1 MIERFEQ
8 FSLAIAE
15 IHRYWHKIAA
25 DEMEKYDLRGTC
37 AIYLTTMHRFPEGIT
52 SARLGEVCGKDKSDV
67 SRAVNAM
74 EKKGLIVKET
84 NNNNLYRA
92 RLILTEKGKEAASKV
107 KERASLAVEFGG
119 RGLSEE
125 DREVF
130 YRALGII
137 VENLHS
143 ISEAGLPKQ
152 K

>member
-25 DEMEKYDLRGTC
+25 DEMEKHDLKGTC

-52 SARLGEVCGKDKSDV
+52 AARLGEICGKDKSDV

-74 EKKGLIVKET
+74 EKKGLLIKECE
-84 NNNNLYRA
+84 NKNLYRA
-92 RLILTEKGKEAASKV
+92 RLCLTEEGKAAAEQVRLK
-107 KERASLAVEFGG
+107 AAMAVELGG
-119 RGLSEE
+119 KGLSDDE
-125 DREVF
+125 RRIF
-130 YRALGII
+130 YKSLETI

-143 ISEAGLPKQ
+143 ISKEGLPE
-152 K
+152 